1 MATVVQRWLAGRPR
15 MAGLSLA
22 DRFRGSLVGALVGDC
37 LGANFECQHE
47 NLVPRQLLDTFF
59 RDLEEEKNNQRYV

>member
-1 MATVVQRWLAGRPR
+1 MVGVPL
-15 MAGLSLA
+15 LA